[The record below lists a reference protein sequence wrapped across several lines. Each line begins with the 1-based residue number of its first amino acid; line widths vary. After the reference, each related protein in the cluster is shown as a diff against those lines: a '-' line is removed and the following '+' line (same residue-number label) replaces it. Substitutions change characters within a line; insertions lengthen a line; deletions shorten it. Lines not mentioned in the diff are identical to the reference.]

1 MKTIYGLAMLATAAA
16 LTLTACGGGGSA
28 GGGGGG
34 NAAKGKDLFTSKQ
47 CITCHALAAVPASAS
62 AAIGPKLDGIGTA
75 AATRKPGMTAEAYIR
90 ESLKDPNAFISPGF
104 TGPPSLMVL
113 PLPVNDA
120 EISDL
125 VAFLISQK

>member
-1 MKTIYGLAMLATAAA
+1 MKTAHGLAMLAAAAA
-16 LTLTACGGGGSA
+16 LTLSACGGGGGA
-28 GGGGGG
+28 AGGGG
-34 NAAKGKDLFTSKQ
+34 NAARGKDLFTSKQ
-47 CITCHALAAVPASAS
+47 CLTCHAMAAVPASAS
-62 AAIGPKLDGIGTA
+62 ASIGPKLDGIATA
-75 AATRKPGMTAEAYIR
+75 AATRKPAMTAEAYLR

-125 VAFLISQK
+125 VAFLMTQK